1 MLNRLYSLFSN
12 DVGIDLGTANTLVHV
27 HGKGIVISEPSVVA
41 VEAKSRKVLAIGAE
55 AKRMLGRTPAN
66 IVAIRP
72 LRDGVIADYVVTE
85 AMLRYFIK
93 KGTAGKISFGRPDV
107 LVSVP
112 AGSTSVEKRYV
123 LDAARQAGAGKAY
136 LIEEPM
142 AAAIGAQLPIS
153 GPSGNMIVNIGG
165 GTAEIAVISLSDIV
179 VAKSHR
185 VGGNRFD
192 EAIAL
197 YIRRKYNL
205 MIGDRTAEQVKLEI
219 GSALPLEEEM
229 TMSVKGRDM
238 IAGLPREVMITST
251 EITEAMEVPLRN
263 LTDAIRGVL
272 EQTPPEL
279 SADIIDK
286 GIVLSGGGALLRN
299 IDRLITNVTG
309 VATHVAP
316 DPLSCV
322 AKGTGI
328 ALEHFDVFAKS
339 LTSQA

>member
-1 MLNRLYSLFSN
+1 MKI
-12 DVGIDLGTANTLVHV
+12 GIDLGTANVLVFV
-27 HGKGIVISEPSVVA
+27 QGQGITVREPSVVA
-41 VEAKSRKVLAIGAE
+41 IDSDDRIVAVGSEAKE
-55 AKRMLGRTPAN
+55 MLGRTPGS
-66 IVAIRP
+66 ITAIRP

-142 AAAIGAQLPIS
+142 AAAIGAELPIS

-205 MIGDRTAEQVKLEI
+205 MIGDRTAEQVKIEV
-219 GSALPLEEEM
+219 GSALPLEEEL

-238 IAGLPREVMITST
+238 IAGLPREVLITST

-299 IDRLITNVTG
+299 IDRLITTVTG

>member
-1 MLNRLYSLFSN
+1 MKI
-12 DVGIDLGTANTLVHV
+12 GIDLGTANVLVFV
-27 HGKGIVISEPSVVA
+27 QGQGITVREPSVVA
-41 VEAKSRKVLAIGAE
+41 IDSEDRIIAVGSEAKE
-55 AKRMLGRTPAN
+55 MLGRTPGS
-66 IVAIRP
+66 ITAIRP
-72 LRDGVIADYVVTE
+72 MRDGVIADYVVTE

-93 KGTAGKISFGRPDV
+93 KGTAGRISFGRPDV

-142 AAAIGAQLPIS
+142 AAAIGAELPIS

-165 GTAEIAVISLSDIV
+165 GTVEIAVISMSDIV

-197 YIRRKYNL
+197 YIRRKYNV
-205 MIGDRTAEQVKLEI
+205 MIGDRTAEQVKIEI
-219 GSALPLEEEM
+219 GSALPLEEEL

-238 IAGLPREVMITST
+238 IAGLPREVLITST

-299 IDRLITNVTG
+299 IDRLITTVTG

>member
-1 MLNRLYSLFSN
+1 MKI
-12 DVGIDLGTANTLVHV
+12 GIDLGTANVLVFV
-27 HGKGIVISEPSVVA
+27 EGSGITVREPSVVA
-41 VEAKSRKVLAIGAE
+41 INEKDQVVAVGQEAKD
-55 AKRMLGRTPAN
+55 MLGRTPGS
-66 IVAIRP
+66 ISAIRP

-93 KGTAGKISFGRPDV
+93 KGTAGRLSFGRPDV

-142 AAAIGAQLPIS
+142 AAAIGAELPIS

-165 GTAEIAVISLSDIV
+165 GTAEIAVLSLSDIV
-179 VAKSHR
+179 VSKSAR
-185 VGGNRFD
+185 VGGNRMD

-205 MIGDRTAEQVKLEI
+205 MIGDRTAEQVKFEI
-219 GSALPLEEEM
+219 GSALPLEDEL
-229 TMSVKGRDM
+229 TMMVKGRDM
-238 IAGLPREVMITST
+238 IAGLPREIKITST
-251 EITEAMEVPLRN
+251 EVTEGLEVPLRN
-263 LTDAIRGVL
+263 LLDAIRSVL

-299 IDRLITNVTG
+299 MDRLVTAVTG
-309 VATHVAP
+309 VACHVAT

-339 LTSQA
+339 ITSEA

>member
-1 MLNRLYSLFSN
+1 MKI
-12 DVGIDLGTANTLVHV
+12 GIDLGTANVLVFV
-27 HGKGIVISEPSVVA
+27 QGQGITVREPSVVA
-41 VEAKSRKVLAIGAE
+41 IDSDDRIVAVGSEAKE
-55 AKRMLGRTPAN
+55 MLGRTPGS
-66 IVAIRP
+66 ITAIRP

-142 AAAIGAQLPIS
+142 AAAIGAELPIS

-205 MIGDRTAEQVKLEI
+205 MIGDRTAEQVKIEI
-219 GSALPLEEEM
+219 GSALPLEEEL

-238 IAGLPREVMITST
+238 IAGLPREVLITST

-299 IDRLITNVTG
+299 IDRLITTVTG
-309 VATHVAP
+309 VAAHIAP

-328 ALEHFDVFAKS
+328 ALEHFDQFAKS
-339 LTSQA
+339 MTSEA

>member
-1 MLNRLYSLFSN
+1 MKI
-12 DVGIDLGTANTLVHV
+12 GIDLGTANVLVFV
-27 HGKGIVISEPSVVA
+27 QGQGITVREPSVVA
-41 VEAKSRKVLAIGAE
+41 IDADDRIVAVGTEAKEMV
-55 AKRMLGRTPAN
+55 GRTPGS
-66 IVAIRP
+66 ITAIRP

-219 GSALPLEEEM
+219 GSALPLEEEL

-238 IAGLPREVMITST
+238 IAGLPREVIITST

-309 VATHVAP
+309 VAAHVAP

>member
-1 MLNRLYSLFSN
+1 MKI
-12 DVGIDLGTANTLVHV
+12 GIDLGTANVLVFV
-27 HGKGIVISEPSVVA
+27 QGQGITVREPSVVA
-41 VEAKSRKVLAIGAE
+41 IDADDRIVAVGTEAKEMV
-55 AKRMLGRTPAN
+55 GRTPGS
-66 IVAIRP
+66 ITAIRP

-165 GTAEIAVISLSDIV
+165 GTAEIAVLSLSDIV

-219 GSALPLEEEM
+219 GSALPLEEEL

-238 IAGLPREVMITST
+238 IAGLPREVLITST

-309 VATHVAP
+309 VAAHVAP

>member
-1 MLNRLYSLFSN
+1 MKI
-12 DVGIDLGTANTLVHV
+12 GIDLGTANVLVFV
-27 HGKGIVISEPSVVA
+27 QGQGITVREPSVVA
-41 VEAKSRKVLAIGAE
+41 IDAEDRIIAVGNEAKE
-55 AKRMLGRTPAN
+55 MLGRTPGS
-66 IVAIRP
+66 ITAIRP
-72 LRDGVIADYVVTE
+72 MRDGVIADYVVTE

-142 AAAIGAQLPIS
+142 AAAIGAELPIS

-205 MIGDRTAEQVKLEI
+205 MIGDRTAEQVKIEI
-219 GSALPLEEEM
+219 GSALPLEEEL

-238 IAGLPREVMITST
+238 IAGLPREVIITST

-299 IDRLITNVTG
+299 IDRLITTVTG

>member
-1 MLNRLYSLFSN
+1 MKI
-12 DVGIDLGTANTLVHV
+12 GIDLGTANVLVFV
-27 HGKGIVISEPSVVA
+27 QGQGITVREPSVVA
-41 VEAKSRKVLAIGAE
+41 IDAEDRIVAVGSEAKE
-55 AKRMLGRTPAN
+55 MLGRTPGS
-66 IVAIRP
+66 ITAIRP

-142 AAAIGAQLPIS
+142 AAAIGAELPIS

-205 MIGDRTAEQVKLEI
+205 MIGDRTAEQVKIEI
-219 GSALPLEEEM
+219 GSALPLEEEL

-238 IAGLPREVMITST
+238 IAGLPREVIITST

-299 IDRLITNVTG
+299 IDRLITTVTG

>member
-1 MLNRLYSLFSN
+1 MKI
-12 DVGIDLGTANTLVHV
+12 GIDLGTANVLVFV
-27 HGKGIVISEPSVVA
+27 QGQGITVREPSVVA
-41 VEAKSRKVLAIGAE
+41 IDSDDRIVAVGTEAKEMV
-55 AKRMLGRTPAN
+55 GRTPGS
-66 IVAIRP
+66 ITAIRP

-165 GTAEIAVISLSDIV
+165 GTAEIAVISMSDIV

-219 GSALPLEEEM
+219 GSALPLEEEL

-238 IAGLPREVMITST
+238 IAGLPREVLITST

-309 VATHVAP
+309 VAAHVAP

>member
-1 MLNRLYSLFSN
+1 MKI
-12 DVGIDLGTANTLVHV
+12 GIDLGTANVLVFV
-27 HGKGIVISEPSVVA
+27 QGQGITVREPSVVA
-41 VEAKSRKVLAIGAE
+41 IDSDDRIVAVGTEAKEMV
-55 AKRMLGRTPAN
+55 GRTPGS
-66 IVAIRP
+66 ITAIRP

-219 GSALPLEEEM
+219 GSALPLEEEL

-238 IAGLPREVMITST
+238 IAGLPREVIITST

-309 VATHVAP
+309 VAAHVAP

>member
-1 MLNRLYSLFSN
+1 MKI
-12 DVGIDLGTANTLVHV
+12 GIDLGTANVLVFV
-27 HGKGIVISEPSVVA
+27 QGSGITVREPSVVA
-41 VEAKSRKVLAIGAE
+41 INEKDQIVAVGQEAKD
-55 AKRMLGRTPAN
+55 MLGRTPGS
-66 IVAIRP
+66 ISAIRP

-93 KGTAGKISFGRPDV
+93 KGTAGRISLGRPDV

-142 AAAIGAQLPIS
+142 AAAIGAELPIS

-165 GTAEIAVISLSDIV
+165 GTAEIAVLSLSDIV
-179 VAKSHR
+179 VSKSAR
-185 VGGNRFD
+185 VGGNRMD

-205 MIGDRTAEQVKLEI
+205 MIGDRTAEQVKFEI
-219 GSALPLEEEM
+219 GSALPLEDEL
-229 TMSVKGRDM
+229 TMMVKGRDM
-238 IAGLPREVMITST
+238 IAGLPREIKITST
-251 EITEAMEVPLRN
+251 EVTEGLEVPLRN
-263 LTDAIRGVL
+263 LLDAIRSVL

-299 IDRLITNVTG
+299 MDRLVTAVTG
-309 VATHVAP
+309 VACHVAT

-339 LTSQA
+339 ITSEA

>member
-1 MLNRLYSLFSN
+1 MKI
-12 DVGIDLGTANTLVHV
+12 GIDLGTANVLVFV
-27 HGKGIVISEPSVVA
+27 QGQGITVREPSVVA
-41 VEAKSRKVLAIGAE
+41 IDSEDRIVAVGNDAKE
-55 AKRMLGRTPAN
+55 MLGRTPGS
-66 IVAIRP
+66 ITAIRP

-142 AAAIGAQLPIS
+142 AAAIGAELPIS

-205 MIGDRTAEQVKLEI
+205 MIGDRTAEQVKIEI
-219 GSALPLEEEM
+219 GSALPLEEEL

-238 IAGLPREVMITST
+238 IAGLPREVLITST

-299 IDRLITNVTG
+299 IDRLITTVTG

>member
-1 MLNRLYSLFSN
+1 MKI
-12 DVGIDLGTANTLVHV
+12 GIDLGTANVLVFV
-27 HGKGIVISEPSVVA
+27 QGQGITVREPSVVA
-41 VEAKSRKVLAIGAE
+41 IDSEDRIVAVGNEAKE
-55 AKRMLGRTPAN
+55 MLGRTPGS
-66 IVAIRP
+66 ITAIRP

-93 KGTAGKISFGRPDV
+93 KGTVGKISFGRPDV

-142 AAAIGAQLPIS
+142 AAAIGAELPIS

-205 MIGDRTAEQVKLEI
+205 MIGDRTAEQVKLEV
-219 GSALPLEEEM
+219 GSALSLEEEL

-238 IAGLPREVMITST
+238 IAGLPREVIITST

-299 IDRLITNVTG
+299 IDRLITTVTG

-322 AKGTGI
+322 AKGTGT

>member
-1 MLNRLYSLFSN
+1 MKI
-12 DVGIDLGTANTLVHV
+12 GIDLGTANVLVFV
-27 HGKGIVISEPSVVA
+27 QGQGITVREPSVVA
-41 VEAKSRKVLAIGAE
+41 IDSDDRIVAVGTEAKEMV
-55 AKRMLGRTPAN
+55 GRTPGS
-66 IVAIRP
+66 ITAIRP

-179 VAKSHR
+179 VAMSHR
-185 VGGNRFD
+185 VGGTRCD

-205 MIGDRTAEQVKLEI
+205 MIGDRTAEQVKLEV
-219 GSALPLEEEM
+219 GSALPLEEEL

-238 IAGLPREVMITST
+238 IAGLPREVIITST

-299 IDRLITNVTG
+299 IDRLITTVTG

-322 AKGTGI
+322 AKGTGT

>member
-1 MLNRLYSLFSN
+1 MKI
-12 DVGIDLGTANTLVHV
+12 GIDLGTANVLVFV
-27 HGKGIVISEPSVVA
+27 QGQGITVREPSVVA
-41 VEAKSRKVLAIGAE
+41 IDADDRIVAVGTEAKEMV
-55 AKRMLGRTPAN
+55 GRTPGS
-66 IVAIRP
+66 ITAIRP

-219 GSALPLEEEM
+219 GSALPLEEEL

-238 IAGLPREVMITST
+238 IAGLPREVIITST

-309 VATHVAP
+309 VAAHVAS

-322 AKGTGI
+322 AKGTGV

>member
-1 MLNRLYSLFSN
+1 MKI
-12 DVGIDLGTANTLVHV
+12 GIDLGTANVLVFV
-27 HGKGIVISEPSVVA
+27 QGSGITVREPSVVA
-41 VEAKSRKVLAIGAE
+41 INEKDQIVAVGQEAKD
-55 AKRMLGRTPAN
+55 MLGRTPGS
-66 IVAIRP
+66 ISAIRP

-93 KGTAGKISFGRPDV
+93 KGTAGRLSFGRPDV

-142 AAAIGAQLPIS
+142 AAAIGAELPIS

-165 GTAEIAVISLSDIV
+165 GTAEIAVLSLSDIV
-179 VAKSHR
+179 VSKSAR
-185 VGGNRFD
+185 VGGNRMD
-192 EAIAL
+192 ESIAL

-205 MIGDRTAEQVKLEI
+205 MIGDRTAEQVKFEI
-219 GSALPLEEEM
+219 GSALPLEDEL
-229 TMSVKGRDM
+229 TMMVKGRDM
-238 IAGLPREVMITST
+238 IAGLPREIKITST
-251 EITEAMEVPLRN
+251 EVTEGLEVPLRN
-263 LTDAIRGVL
+263 LLDAIRSVL

-299 IDRLITNVTG
+299 MDRLVTAVTG
-309 VATHVAP
+309 VACHVAT

-339 LTSQA
+339 ITSEA

>member
-1 MLNRLYSLFSN
+1 MKI
-12 DVGIDLGTANTLVHV
+12 GIDLGTANVLVFV
-27 HGKGIVISEPSVVA
+27 QGQGITVREPSVVA
-41 VEAKSRKVLAIGAE
+41 IDADDRIVAVGTEAKEMV
-55 AKRMLGRTPAN
+55 GRTPGS
-66 IVAIRP
+66 ITAIRP

-165 GTAEIAVISLSDIV
+165 GTAEIAVISLSEIV
-179 VAKSHR
+179 VSKSHR

-205 MIGDRTAEQVKLEI
+205 MIGDRTAEQVKIEI
-219 GSALPLEEEM
+219 GSAMPLEEEL

-238 IAGLPREVMITST
+238 IAGLPREVKITST
-251 EITEAMEVPLRN
+251 EITEGLEVPLRN
-263 LTDAIRGVL
+263 LTDAIRAVL

-286 GIVLSGGGALLRN
+286 GIVISGGGALLRN
-299 IDRLITNVTG
+299 IDRLITTVTG
-309 VATHVAP
+309 VAAHIAP

-328 ALEHFDVFAKS
+328 ALEHFDQFAKS
-339 LTSQA
+339 MTSEA

>member
-1 MLNRLYSLFSN
+1 MKI
-12 DVGIDLGTANTLVHV
+12 GIDLGTANVLVFIQ
-27 HGKGIVISEPSVVA
+27 GQGITVREPSVVA
-41 VEAKSRKVLAIGAE
+41 IDAEDRIIAVGNEAKE
-55 AKRMLGRTPAN
+55 MLGRTPGS
-66 IVAIRP
+66 ITAIRP
-72 LRDGVIADYVVTE
+72 MRDGVIADYVVTE

-93 KGTAGKISFGRPDV
+93 KGTAGRISFGRPDV

-142 AAAIGAQLPIS
+142 AAAIGAELPIS

-165 GTAEIAVISLSDIV
+165 GTAEIAVISMSDIV

-205 MIGDRTAEQVKLEI
+205 MIGDRTAEQVKIEI
-219 GSALPLEEEM
+219 GSALPLEEEL

-238 IAGLPREVMITST
+238 IAGLPREVIITST

-299 IDRLITNVTG
+299 IDRLITTVTG

>member
-1 MLNRLYSLFSN
+1 MKI
-12 DVGIDLGTANTLVHV
+12 GIDLGTANVLVFV
-27 HGKGIVISEPSVVA
+27 QGSGITVREPSVVA
-41 VEAKSRKVLAIGAE
+41 INDRDQIVAVGNEAKE
-55 AKRMLGRTPAN
+55 MLGRTPGS
-66 IVAIRP
+66 ISAIRP

-93 KGTAGKISFGRPDV
+93 KGTAGRFAFGRPDV

-123 LDAARQAGAGKAY
+123 LDAARQAGAGKAF

-142 AAAIGAQLPIS
+142 AAAIGAELPIS

-165 GTAEIAVISLSDIV
+165 GTAEIAVISLSEIV
-179 VAKSHR
+179 VSKSHR

-205 MIGDRTAEQVKLEI
+205 MIGDRTAEQVKIEI
-219 GSALPLEEEM
+219 GSALPLEEEL

-238 IAGLPREVMITST
+238 IAGLPREVKITST
-251 EITEAMEVPLRN
+251 EVTEALEVPLRN
-263 LTDAIRGVL
+263 LTDAIRSVL

-286 GIVLSGGGALLRN
+286 GIVISGGGALLRN
-299 IDRLITNVTG
+299 IDRLVTTVTG
-309 VATHVAP
+309 VAAHIAP

-328 ALEHFDVFAKS
+328 ALEHFDQFAKS
-339 LTSQA
+339 MTSEA

>member
-1 MLNRLYSLFSN
+1 MKI
-12 DVGIDLGTANTLVHV
+12 GIDLGTANVLVFV
-27 HGKGIVISEPSVVA
+27 EGSGITVREPSVVA
-41 VEAKSRKVLAIGAE
+41 INEKDQIVAVGQEAKD
-55 AKRMLGRTPAN
+55 MLGRTPGS
-66 IVAIRP
+66 ISAIRP

-93 KGTAGKISFGRPDV
+93 KGTAGRLSFGRPDV

-142 AAAIGAQLPIS
+142 AAAIGAELPIS

-165 GTAEIAVISLSDIV
+165 GTAEIAVLSLSDIV
-179 VAKSHR
+179 VSKSAR
-185 VGGNRFD
+185 VGGNRMD

-205 MIGDRTAEQVKLEI
+205 MIGDRTAEQVKFEI
-219 GSALPLEEEM
+219 GSALPLEDEL
-229 TMSVKGRDM
+229 TMMVKGRDM
-238 IAGLPREVMITST
+238 IAGLPREIKITST
-251 EITEAMEVPLRN
+251 EVTEGLEVPLRN
-263 LTDAIRGVL
+263 LLDAIRSVL

-299 IDRLITNVTG
+299 MDRLVTAVTG
-309 VATHVAP
+309 VSCHVAA

-339 LTSQA
+339 ITSEA

>member
-1 MLNRLYSLFSN
+1 MKI
-12 DVGIDLGTANTLVHV
+12 GIDLGTANVLVFV
-27 HGKGIVISEPSVVA
+27 QGSGITVREPSVVA
-41 VEAKSRKVLAIGAE
+41 IDENDRIVAVGNEAKE
-55 AKRMLGRTPAN
+55 MLGRTPGS
-66 IVAIRP
+66 ITAIRP

-93 KGTAGKISFGRPDV
+93 KGTVGRISFGRPDV

-142 AAAIGAQLPIS
+142 AAAIGAELPIS
-153 GPSGNMIVNIGG
+153 GPSGSMIVNIGG
-165 GTAEIAVISLSDIV
+165 GTAEIAVLSLSDIV
-179 VAKSHR
+179 VSKSHR

-205 MIGDRTAEQVKLEI
+205 MIGDRTAEEVKVQI
-219 GSALPLEEEM
+219 GSALPLDEEL
-229 TMSVKGRDM
+229 TMMVKGRDM
-238 IAGLPREVMITST
+238 IAGLPREISITST
-251 EITEAMEVPLRN
+251 EITEGLEVPLRN
-263 LTDAIRGVL
+263 LLDAIRSVL

-279 SADIIDK
+279 SADIIDR

-299 IDRLITNVTG
+299 MDRLITTVTG
-309 VATHVAP
+309 VACFVAP

-339 LTSQA
+339 ITSQA

>member
-1 MLNRLYSLFSN
+1 MKI
-12 DVGIDLGTANTLVHV
+12 GIDLGTANVLVFV
-27 HGKGIVISEPSVVA
+27 QGQGITVREPSVVA
-41 VEAKSRKVLAIGAE
+41 IDADDRIVAVGTEAKEMV
-55 AKRMLGRTPAN
+55 GRTPGS
-66 IVAIRP
+66 ITAIRP

-219 GSALPLEEEM
+219 GSALPLEEEL

-238 IAGLPREVMITST
+238 IAGLPREVLITST

-309 VATHVAP
+309 VAAHVAP

>member
-1 MLNRLYSLFSN
+1 MKI
-12 DVGIDLGTANTLVHV
+12 GIDLGTANVLVFV
-27 HGKGIVISEPSVVA
+27 QGQGITVREPSVVA
-41 VEAKSRKVLAIGAE
+41 IDSEDRIVAVGSEAKE
-55 AKRMLGRTPAN
+55 MLGRTPGS
-66 IVAIRP
+66 ITAIRP

-142 AAAIGAQLPIS
+142 AAAIGAELPIS

-205 MIGDRTAEQVKLEI
+205 MIGDRTAEQVKIEI
-219 GSALPLEEEM
+219 GSALPLEEEL

-238 IAGLPREVMITST
+238 IAGLPREVIITST

-299 IDRLITNVTG
+299 IGRLITTVTG

>member
-1 MLNRLYSLFSN
+1 
-12 DVGIDLGTANTLVHV
+12 
-27 HGKGIVISEPSVVA
+27 
-41 VEAKSRKVLAIGAE
+41 
-55 AKRMLGRTPAN
+55 
-66 IVAIRP
+66 
-72 LRDGVIADYVVTE
+72 VIADYVVTE

-219 GSALPLEEEM
+219 GSALPLEIRRKYNLMIGDRTAEQVKLEIGSALPLEEEL

-238 IAGLPREVMITST
+238 IAGLPREVIITST

-309 VATHVAP
+309 VAAHVAP

>member
-1 MLNRLYSLFSN
+1 MKI
-12 DVGIDLGTANTLVHV
+12 GIDLGTANVLVFV
-27 HGKGIVISEPSVVA
+27 QGQGITVREPSVVA
-41 VEAKSRKVLAIGAE
+41 IDAEDRIVAVGSEAKE
-55 AKRMLGRTPAN
+55 MLGRTPGS
-66 IVAIRP
+66 ITAIRP

-142 AAAIGAQLPIS
+142 AAAIGAELPIS

-205 MIGDRTAEQVKLEI
+205 MIGDRTAEQVKIEI
-219 GSALPLEEEM
+219 GSALPLEEEL
-229 TMSVKGRDM
+229 TMNVKGRDM
-238 IAGLPREVMITST
+238 IAGLPREVLITST

-299 IDRLITNVTG
+299 IDRLITTVTG
-309 VATHVAP
+309 VASHVAP

>member
-1 MLNRLYSLFSN
+1 MKI
-12 DVGIDLGTANTLVHV
+12 GIDLGTANVLVFV
-27 HGKGIVISEPSVVA
+27 QGAGITVREPSVVA
-41 VEAKSRKVLAIGAE
+41 IDSEDRIVAVGNEAKE
-55 AKRMLGRTPAN
+55 MLGRTPGS
-66 IVAIRP
+66 ITAIRP

-93 KGTAGKISFGRPDV
+93 KGTAGRITFGRPDV

-142 AAAIGAQLPIS
+142 AAAIGAELPIS

-165 GTAEIAVISLSDIV
+165 GTAEIAVLSLSDIV
-179 VAKSHR
+179 VARSHR

-205 MIGDRTAEQVKLEI
+205 MIGDRTAEQVKIEI
-219 GSALPLEEEM
+219 GSALPLEDEL

-238 IAGLPREVMITST
+238 IAGLPREVTITST
-251 EITEAMEVPLRN
+251 EIAEAMEVPLRN

-299 IDRLITNVTG
+299 IDRLITTVTG

>member
-1 MLNRLYSLFSN
+1 MKI
-12 DVGIDLGTANTLVHV
+12 GIDLGTANVLVFV
-27 HGKGIVISEPSVVA
+27 QGQGITVREPSVVA
-41 VEAKSRKVLAIGAE
+41 IDSDDRIVAVGTEAKEMV
-55 AKRMLGRTPAN
+55 GRTPGS
-66 IVAIRP
+66 ITAIRP

-322 AKGTGI
+322 EKGTGI

>member
-1 MLNRLYSLFSN
+1 MKI
-12 DVGIDLGTANTLVHV
+12 GIDLGTANVLVFV
-27 HGKGIVISEPSVVA
+27 QGQGITVREPSVVA
-41 VEAKSRKVLAIGAE
+41 IDSDDRIVAVGTEAKEMV
-55 AKRMLGRTPAN
+55 GRTPGS
-66 IVAIRP
+66 ITAIRP

-205 MIGDRTAEQVKLEI
+205 MIGDRTAEKVKLEI

>member
-1 MLNRLYSLFSN
+1 MKI
-12 DVGIDLGTANTLVHV
+12 GIDLGTANVLVFV
-27 HGKGIVISEPSVVA
+27 QGQGITVREPSVVA
-41 VEAKSRKVLAIGAE
+41 IDSDDRIVAVGTEAKEMV
-55 AKRMLGRTPAN
+55 GRTPGS
-66 IVAIRP
+66 ITAIRP

-219 GSALPLEEEM
+219 GSALPLEEEL

-238 IAGLPREVMITST
+238 IAGLPREVTITST

-309 VATHVAP
+309 VAAHVAP

>member
-1 MLNRLYSLFSN
+1 MKI
-12 DVGIDLGTANTLVHV
+12 GIDLGTANILVFV
-27 HGKGIVISEPSVVA
+27 QGSGITVREPSVVA
-41 VEAKSRKVLAIGAE
+41 INDRDQIVAVGNEAKE
-55 AKRMLGRTPAN
+55 MLGRTPGS
-66 IVAIRP
+66 ITAIRP

-93 KGTAGKISFGRPDV
+93 KGTAGRFAFGRPDV

-123 LDAARQAGAGKAY
+123 LDAARQAGAGKAF

-142 AAAIGAQLPIS
+142 AAAIGAELPIS

-165 GTAEIAVISLSDIV
+165 GTAEIAVISLSEIV
-179 VAKSHR
+179 VSKSHR

-205 MIGDRTAEQVKLEI
+205 MIGDRTAEQVKIEI
-219 GSALPLEEEM
+219 GSALPLEEEL

-238 IAGLPREVMITST
+238 IAGLPREVKITST
-251 EITEAMEVPLRN
+251 EVTEALEVPLRN
-263 LTDAIRGVL
+263 LTDAIRSVL

-286 GIVLSGGGALLRN
+286 GIVISGGGALLRN
-299 IDRLITNVTG
+299 IDRLVTTVTG
-309 VATHVAP
+309 VAAHIAP

-328 ALEHFDVFAKS
+328 ALEHFDQFAKS
-339 LTSQA
+339 MTSEA

>member
-1 MLNRLYSLFSN
+1 MKI
-12 DVGIDLGTANTLVHV
+12 GIDLGTANVLVFV
-27 HGKGIVISEPSVVA
+27 QGQGITVREPSVVA
-41 VEAKSRKVLAIGAE
+41 IDSEDRIVAVGNEAKE
-55 AKRMLGRTPAN
+55 MLGRTPGS
-66 IVAIRP
+66 ITAIRP

-93 KGTAGKISFGRPDV
+93 KGTAGKISFGRPDG

-142 AAAIGAQLPIS
+142 AAAIGAELPIS

-205 MIGDRTAEQVKLEI
+205 MIGDRTAEQVKLEV
-219 GSALPLEEEM
+219 GSALPLEEEL

-238 IAGLPREVMITST
+238 IAGLPREVIITST

-299 IDRLITNVTG
+299 IDRLITTVTG

-322 AKGTGI
+322 AKGTGT

>member
-1 MLNRLYSLFSN
+1 MKI
-12 DVGIDLGTANTLVHV
+12 GIDLGTANVLVFV
-27 HGKGIVISEPSVVA
+27 QGQGITVREPSVVA
-41 VEAKSRKVLAIGAE
+41 IDSDDRIVAVGSEAKE
-55 AKRMLGRTPAN
+55 MLGRTPGS
-66 IVAIRP
+66 ITAIRP

-142 AAAIGAQLPIS
+142 AAAIGAELPIS

-205 MIGDRTAEQVKLEI
+205 MIGDRTAEQVKIEI
-219 GSALPLEEEM
+219 GSALPLEEEL

-238 IAGLPREVMITST
+238 IAGLPREVKITST
-251 EITEAMEVPLRN
+251 EITEALEVPLRN
-263 LTDAIRGVL
+263 LTDAIRAVL

-286 GIVLSGGGALLRN
+286 GIVISGGGALLRN
-299 IDRLITNVTG
+299 IDRLITTVTG
-309 VATHVAP
+309 VASHIAP

-328 ALEHFDVFAKS
+328 ALEHFDQFAKS
-339 LTSQA
+339 MTSEA

>member
-1 MLNRLYSLFSN
+1 MKI
-12 DVGIDLGTANTLVHV
+12 GIDLGTANVLVFV
-27 HGKGIVISEPSVVA
+27 QGQGITVREPSVVA
-41 VEAKSRKVLAIGAE
+41 IDSEDRIVAVGNEAKE
-55 AKRMLGRTPAN
+55 MLGRTPGS
-66 IVAIRP
+66 ITAIRP

-142 AAAIGAQLPIS
+142 AAAIGAELPIS

-197 YIRRKYNL
+197 YVRRKYNL
-205 MIGDRTAEQVKLEI
+205 MIGDRTAEQVKLEV
-219 GSALPLEEEM
+219 GSALSLEEEL

-238 IAGLPREVMITST
+238 IAGLPREVVITST

-299 IDRLITNVTG
+299 IDRLITTVTG

-322 AKGTGI
+322 AKGTGT

>member
-1 MLNRLYSLFSN
+1 MKI
-12 DVGIDLGTANTLVHV
+12 GIDLGTANVLVFV
-27 HGKGIVISEPSVVA
+27 QGQGITVREPSVVA
-41 VEAKSRKVLAIGAE
+41 IDSEDRIVAVGNEAKE
-55 AKRMLGRTPAN
+55 MLGRTPGS
-66 IVAIRP
+66 ITAIRP

-85 AMLRYFIK
+85 AMLRYFNK

-142 AAAIGAQLPIS
+142 AAAIGAELPIS

-205 MIGDRTAEQVKLEI
+205 MIGDRTAEQVKLEV
-219 GSALPLEEEM
+219 GSALPLEEEL

-238 IAGLPREVMITST
+238 IAGLPREVIITST

-299 IDRLITNVTG
+299 IDRLITTVTG

-322 AKGTGI
+322 AKGTGT

>member
-1 MLNRLYSLFSN
+1 MKI
-12 DVGIDLGTANTLVHV
+12 GIDLGTANVLVFV
-27 HGKGIVISEPSVVA
+27 QGQGITVREPSVVA
-41 VEAKSRKVLAIGAE
+41 IDSDDRIVAVGTEAKEMV
-55 AKRMLGRTPAN
+55 GRTPGS
-66 IVAIRP
+66 ITAIRP

-197 YIRRKYNL
+197 DIRRKYNL

>member
-1 MLNRLYSLFSN
+1 MKI
-12 DVGIDLGTANTLVHV
+12 GIDLGTANVLVFV
-27 HGKGIVISEPSVVA
+27 QGQGITVREPSVVA
-41 VEAKSRKVLAIGAE
+41 IDAEDRIVAVGTEAKEMV
-55 AKRMLGRTPAN
+55 GRTPGS
-66 IVAIRP
+66 ISAIRP

-165 GTAEIAVISLSDIV
+165 GTAEIAVLSMSDIV

-219 GSALPLEEEM
+219 GSALPLEEELV
-229 TMSVKGRDM
+229 MSVKGRDM

-251 EITEAMEVPLRN
+251 EITEAMDVPLRN

-309 VATHVAP
+309 VASHVAP

-322 AKGTGI
+322 AKGTGT